1 MGSGNGHI
9 VQGFFL
15 RVIKMFCGFFFFYDN
30 VLKLILMPVTHSQYI
45 L

>member
-15 RVIKMFCGFFFFYDN
+15 RVIKMFCGFFFF
-30 VLKLILMPVTHSQYI
+30 MTMF
-45 L
+45 

>member
-15 RVIKMFCGFFFFYDN
+15 RVIKMFCGFFFYDN